1 MNYQI
6 VATLGPA
13 SRTNDTILA
22 LHAAG
27 ANGFRLN
34 SSHLTPARLQTW
46 LSRLDVLFQQLSPR
60 PYLVV
65 DLQGAKRRLGR
76 FPAFELASDER
87 VDLVCADST
96 RRKRTLPL
104 PWPQLFRSAAPGD
117 RLLVNDAK
125 SVLVLEAVSSRI
137 LVARVMDG
145 GEFSSRK
152 GVIHRP
158 LDRGR
163 EERVSG
169 NPNAEDEAFIAAS
182 ETFDFVCFALS
193 YTEHPEEISSL
204 RARCPAPRRL
214 IAKLET
220 AAGVSAAPALAGQA
234 DELWVCR
241 GDLGAQLGP
250 AAMAQAVQAF
260 SRLLMNL
267 PVPVMMAGQVLEH
280 MTANGQPT
288 RSEVCHLADLLA
300 SGYGGFVLSDE
311 TAVGG
316 YPAESCRT
324 AALFRVANP
333 FPPP

>member
-27 ANGFRLN
+27 AGGFRLN
-34 SSHLTPARLQTW
+34 SSHLTPARLRTW
-46 LSRLDVLFQQLSPR
+46 LSRLDVLFARLSPL

-76 FPAFELASDER
+76 FPAFELAVDER
-87 VDLVCADST
+87 IEVICADST
-96 RRKRTLPL
+96 RRKHTLPL
-104 PWPQLFRSAAPGD
+104 PWSQLFLSAAPGD

-125 SVLVLEAVSSRI
+125 SVLVLEAVSSR
-137 LVARVMDG
+137 LLTARVEAG
-145 GEFSSRK
+145 GEVSARK
-152 GVIHRP
+152 GVIHRSP
-158 LDRGR
+158 DRRR
-163 EERVSG
+163 EERAAG
-169 NPNAEDEAFIAAS
+169 GLHPEDEAFIAAS
-182 ETFDFVCFALS
+182 ETFDFVRYALS
-193 YTEHPEEISSL
+193 YAEHPQELSSL
-204 RARCPAPRRL
+204 RARCPGPRRL

-220 AAGVSAAPALAGQA
+220 PDGIASAAALAKEA

-250 AAMAQAVQAF
+250 AAMAQAVHDF
-260 SRLLMNL
+260 TRRLPDL
-267 PVPVMMAGQVLEH
+267 PAPALMAGQVLEH
-280 MTANGQPT
+280 MTGHARPT

-311 TAVGG
+311 TAVGS
-316 YPAESCRT
+316 YPEESCRT
-324 AALFRVANP
+324 AALFRAADP
-333 FPPP
+333 E